1 MMDETQFSIARQTM
15 VDCQIRPTKV
25 TDTRVLDVFGS
36 VPREAF
42 VGKHQRAIAYV
53 DEDLPLP
60 GGRCMMEPMVLAR
73 LVQALDI
80 RKSHNTLVIGG
91 ATGYGTAVLARLAA
105 SVISVETR
113 SQLVEKAQETLVSI
127 GIDNAVVIKSRLV
140 DGYPND
146 GPYDRILIEGAV
158 ETVPEKLLEQL
169 ASDGLLAAVWRP
181 LGSVVGVASLWSHAG
196 EGFNRKPLFDAQVPL
211 LDEFRAKRE
220 FVF

>member
-1 MMDETQFSIARQTM
+1 MR
-15 VDCQIRPTKV
+15 R
-25 TDTRVLDVFGS
+25 L
-36 VPREAF
+36 
-42 VGKHQRAIAYV
+42 
-53 DEDLPLP
+53 
-60 GGRCMMEPMVLAR
+60 EPMVLAR
-73 LVQALDI
+73 LVQALGI
-80 RKSHNTLVIGG
+80 QKAHNTLVIGG

-158 ETVPEKLLEQL
+158 EVVPEKLLEQL
-169 ASDGLLAAVWRP
+169 APDGLLAAVWRP

-211 LDEFRAKRE
+211 LDAFRAKRE

>member
-1 MMDETQFSIARQTM
+1 
-15 VDCQIRPTKV
+15 
-25 TDTRVLDVFGS
+25 
-36 VPREAF
+36 
-42 VGKHQRAIAYV
+42 
-53 DEDLPLP
+53 
-60 GGRCMMEPMVLAR
+60 MEPMVLAR
-73 LVQALDI
+73 LVQALDAVS
-80 RKSHNTLVIGG
+80 RTTRWLLVVH
-91 ATGYGTAVLARLAA
+91 TGYGTAVLARLAA

-181 LGSVVGVASLWSHAG
+181 LDGVVGVASLWSHAV
-196 EGFNRKPLFDAQVPL
+196 KVQPKAV
-211 LDEFRAKRE
+211 
-220 FVF
+220 V